1 VRELDTPGYDWQA
14 LANLF
19 VRAGYQGWW
28 LLEAGSKPPA
38 DRVAAFIRQREL
50 FEGLMAKAR
59 A

>member
-1 VRELDTPGYDWQA
+1 
-14 LANLF
+14 LAELF

-28 LLEAGSKPPA
+28 LLEAGSTPPA

-50 FEGLMAKAR
+50 FASLMAKAK